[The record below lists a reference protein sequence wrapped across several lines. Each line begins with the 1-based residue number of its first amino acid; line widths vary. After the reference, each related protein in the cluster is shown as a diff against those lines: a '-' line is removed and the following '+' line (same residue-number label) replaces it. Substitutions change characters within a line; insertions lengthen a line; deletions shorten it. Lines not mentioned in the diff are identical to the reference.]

1 MVTGQWIDAP
11 EEGGLDAV
19 SVPQLLAQAWRDER
33 SGTLQLAHGQRER
46 HLLVRKGAPCM
57 ASSPR
62 GEDDFA
68 AYLSSMGRI
77 DDTQRVEVER
87 LASERGCPQASAVL
101 ALQLIDAKALYLA
114 MRAETRMRIADTL
127 TWAAGQYRW
136 IAAPPADSDPRTA
149 RAFDLLALL
158 QDELP
163 RRWGIDRL
171 FDSIRS
177 IEGLHGDVPPRHR
190 KVAAKLAQKGEMAA
204 RAIAGLDG
212 HHPLGRILGDCAG
225 DPLAAATLWTAAFSG
240 VMRRIDAPRTQAES
254 NFDFEVDVEVAPK
267 PSASLAG
274 AAGKAAGR
282 SKQAQTAP
290 NPKADALRE
299 EIQTLLQRLGD
310 LDHYKA
316 LGLEGDA
323 SGAHIKKAYFK
334 AAKKYH
340 PDALGRL
347 GLESLKDDA
356 AQVFARI
363 AEAFE
368 VLSDPDKKK
377 AYDAGGSDEAEID
390 TARLAQAET
399 SFRKGEILAKMGN
412 FEGALDYFEPAVE
425 LWPDEPAYQMGL
437 GWALFKQ
444 PRPDHARAIHHLGK
458 ACGQA
463 PNDAVAHYRLGLV
476 FRTVGE
482 THRANPLIA
491 KAQSLDPDVSE

>member
-1 MVTGQWIDAP
+1 
-11 EEGGLDAV
+11 
-19 SVPQLLAQAWRDER
+19 
-33 SGTLQLAHGQRER
+33 
-46 HLLVRKGAPCM
+46 
-57 ASSPR
+57 
-62 GEDDFA
+62 
-68 AYLSSMGRI
+68 
-77 DDTQRVEVER
+77 
-87 LASERGCPQASAVL
+87 
-101 ALQLIDAKALYLA
+101 
-114 MRAETRMRIADTL
+114 
-127 TWAAGQYRW
+127 
-136 IAAPPADSDPRTA
+136 
-149 RAFDLLALL
+149 
-158 QDELP
+158 
-163 RRWGIDRL
+163 
-171 FDSIRS
+171 
-177 IEGLHGDVPPRHR
+177 
-190 KVAAKLAQKGEMAA
+190 MAA

-212 HHPLGRILGDCAG
+212 HHPVGRILGDCAG
-225 DPLAAATLWTAAFSG
+225 DALAAATLWTAAFSG
-240 VMRRIDAPRTQAES
+240 VMRRIDAPRTKAES
-254 NFDFEVDVEVAPK
+254 NFDFEVDVEVAPQ
-267 PSASLAG
+267 PPAPLED

-299 EIQTLLQRLGD
+299 EIHTLLQRLGD

-316 LGLEGDA
+316 LGIEEDA
-323 SGAHIKKAYFK
+323 NGAHIKKAYFK

-368 VLSDPDKKK
+368 VLSDPAKKK

-390 TARLAQAET
+390 TTRLAQAET

-444 PRPDHARAIHHLGK
+444 PRPDPARAIHHLEK

-482 THRANPLIA
+482 SNRANPLIA